1 MSFWEGFN
9 KLLFGENKAST
20 RQQEQYDKVA
30 DYDNRMEDFEN
41 LSGSAINEMANR
53 GIINSSVTAKAL
65 GSAAAEAENNYWD
78 DQIKLLG
85 YSYGTDKKGI
95 AEDLSSTFSK
105 ENSVTDRISCPAA
118 GARGVSSLT
127 INSFK
132 KP

>member
-30 DYDNRMEDFEN
+30 DYDNRMEDFET
-41 LSGSAINEMANR
+41 LSDSAINEMANR

-105 ENSVTDRISCPAA
+105 SFIK
-118 GARGVSSLT
+118 SL
-127 INSFK
+127 F
-132 KP
+132 

>member
-105 ENSVTDRISCPAA
+105 
-118 GARGVSSLT
+118 
-127 INSFK
+127 SFVK
-132 KP
+132 GLFFDIIKYCLVRA